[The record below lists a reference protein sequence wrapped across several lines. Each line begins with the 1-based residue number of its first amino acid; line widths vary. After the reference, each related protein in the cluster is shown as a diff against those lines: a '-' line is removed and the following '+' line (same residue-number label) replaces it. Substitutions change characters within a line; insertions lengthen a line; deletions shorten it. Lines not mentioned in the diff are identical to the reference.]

1 MTESPASAV
10 GFVVQIF
17 LTILGIGLFAGVCG
31 WVFYA
36 AVSGRGIK
44 QRLTDPIAIDEG
56 TESLVKA

>member
-1 MTESPASAV
+1 MTASPASAV
-10 GFVVQIF
+10 GFVVQV
-17 LTILGIGLFAGVCG
+17 LRTVLGIGLFSGVCA

-36 AVSGRGIK
+36 IVSGRGLK